1 MRAIGQEMGA
11 RIAQRFEAERD
22 PAGRV
27 FPACAGMNRSK
38 EQL

>member
-27 FPACAGMNRSK
+27 FPACAGMNRP
-38 EQL
+38 